1 CESPGADR
9 ARTASAARDDRARAG
24 ARRPHGLAGRQGGC
38 PAIPIYAAT
47 KFGLRGFGHAL
58 RAELRGTGVGV
69 SLISPTYVSEAG
81 MWAETGQRAPIGEVT
96 PAEVADAIVIAI
108 LKDRAEVTVTSLPLR
123 LATRIPMACP
133 ELIHTPVARGAGGHP
148 DAAVESQKA
157 KR

>member
-38 PAIPIYAAT
+38 PKISIYAAT
-47 KFGLRGFGHAL
+47 KFGVRGFGHAL

-69 SLISPTYVSEAG
+69 SLISPTYVSQAG
-81 MWAETGQRAPIGEVT
+81 MWAETGQRAPVGEVT
-96 PAEVADAIVIAI
+96 PAEVADAIVTAI
-108 LKDRAEVTVTSLPLR
+108 RDDRAETTLPPRPPGVATR
-123 LATRIPMACP
+123 LAMAFP
-133 ELIHTPVARGAGGHP
+133 ELTHTPVARGAGGHP